1 MKIEG
6 FIKNL
11 KRSLIIGIILILVS
25 IFFYWMAISISD
37 DDVNATPVDWGELKK
52 SGNDAEETYVKV
64 MNIWEPDQFAELEGS
79 GNDYKYYI
87 VGDENNVYIAKLTVD
102 TFNKIESAIDEQ
114 GENFSYELKGYIYAI
129 PDEVKKLAIDRVRE
143 YSEEDFTDADF
154 DQYFGKYYLDEIQLP
169 NDGTVSLCV
178 CLGVFSDIFAFACL
192 ITYFI
197 KKSKVKKTLKEFNKD
212 ELEKA
217 LENSVAYEK
226 AKIYLADEYL
236 ISTAS
241 GLDIIKYD
249 DLYWIYI
256 NKTKYRGITTGRYLI
271 AIKKDKRSVQ
281 IAYAVRDEKM
291 LQEIMEKIHEKND
304 QILIGYTPENQKAFA
319 EFRKNK

>member
-1 MKIEG
+1 M
-6 FIKNL
+6 
-11 KRSLIIGIILILVS
+11 
-25 IFFYWMAISISD
+25 
-37 DDVNATPVDWGELKK
+37 
-52 SGNDAEETYVKV
+52 
-64 MNIWEPDQFAELEGS
+64 
-79 GNDYKYYI
+79 
-87 VGDENNVYIAKLTVD
+87 
-102 TFNKIESAIDEQ
+102 
-114 GENFSYELKGYIYAI
+114 
-129 PDEVKKLAIDRVRE
+129 
-143 YSEEDFTDADF
+143 
-154 DQYFGKYYLDEIQLP
+154 
-169 NDGTVSLCV
+169 
-178 CLGVFSDIFAFACL
+178 
-192 ITYFI
+192 
-197 KKSKVKKTLKEFNKD
+197 KKTLKEFNKD

-236 ISTAS
+236 ISTES
-241 GLDIIKYD
+241 GLDVIKYD

-256 NKTKYRGITTGRYLI
+256 NNTKYRGITTGRYLI